1 MREVFDDLARDDM
14 DALLSNWADDG
25 TYFNPTV
32 GPPARGK
39 SSVRDTISALSS
51 GLQSRGETLVV
62 DRVST
67 VGEGVATRLYAEWHV
82 EGGAKPGRLGLHV
95 VSFNEAGLLQRVT
108 VFAHSDTFPTD

>member
-25 TYFNPTV
+25 VYFNPTV

-39 SSVRDTISALSS
+39 SSVRDTITTMSS
-51 GLQSRGETLVV
+51 GLQARGETLIV
-62 DRVST
+62 DRVDT
-67 VGEGVATRLYAEWHV
+67 IGEGHSTRLYAQWHA

-108 VFAHSDTFPTD
+108 VFAHNESFEV